1 MSNIHI
7 IVVGASGRMGQAI
20 IACAA
25 SDPSITLLAGIT
37 RASRDAS
44 ATSAAAS
51 SRDDHAALSMLNIDQ
66 AVRDERLMRADVII
80 DFSSNSGLS
89 AAMLLAS
96 RFDAAL
102 LVGTTGLTEESL
114 DKLRACSAERCVMHT
129 PNTSLGV
136 AAVAL
141 AARSLAR
148 SLGHGYRASIVES
161 HHIHKKDAPSGTA
174 KKLAQALR
182 DGGGDLPDD
191 QIHAIRAGDIVG
203 THTITLAGPGEV
215 IELTH
220 RATTRNLF
228 AHGAL
233 RCARWLSD
241 KPAGWYT
248 IDDMLASTG

>member
-1 MSNIHI
+1 MMD
-7 IVVGASGRMGQAI
+7 V
-20 IACAA
+20 
-25 SDPSITLLAGIT
+25 
-37 RASRDAS
+37 
-44 ATSAAAS
+44 
-51 SRDDHAALSMLNIDQ
+51 DQ
-66 AVRDERLMRADVII
+66 ALHDARFSRADVVI

-102 LVGTTGLTEESL
+102 LVGTTGLSDESL
-114 DKLRACSAERCVMHT
+114 AQLRACSTQRCVMHT

-136 AAVAL
+136 AAVAM
-141 AARSLAR
+141 AARSLA
-148 SLGHGYRASIVES
+148 SALGPSYRASIVES

-203 THTITLAGPGEV
+203 THTISLAGPGEV

-228 AHGAL
+228 ALGAL

-241 KPAGWYT
+241 KPAGLYT
-248 IDDMLASTG
+248 IDDMLTASR